1 MSEIVIEKVTVNVG
15 ETIPTGNFK
24 SFRYDVQLTASVPPE
39 KDHNEVHDFLQRE
52 AEILVTEKKNDLM
65 RTMEAGQDMNIPSQ
79 VPEGW

>member
-15 ETIPTGNFK
+15 ETIPTGNFR

-39 KDHNEVHDFLQRE
+39 SDHNEVHDYLQRE
-52 AEILVTEKKNDLM
+52 AELLVNEKKNDLM
-65 RTMEAGQDMNIPSQ
+65 RAMGAVQDEDIPSQ